1 MNPFAALLLFLL
13 AVVQFARVE
22 AATSTSA
29 MEAFGLQVPT
39 VDYTGHQK
47 RDAAISRD
55 IRKGDSTL
63 AGYMNGVDGKLDI
76 AKMYISNG
84 NIPAAMAI
92 DDEIKCVVNANLDS
106 ILRYSNMQNVQPGS
120 LAERM
125 RGIARRLR
133 DGAFLSDKVTFGGR
147 EYTYGLL
154 LRSDVGRLAVE
165 ESVGNTL
172 LSLGFHRTVARF
184 LIRGTADEMADVLH
198 AGDPRR
204 VNLLVNSDT
213 TAAACMRIL
222 AYGDL
227 KAATQLGFVPDPS
240 RAVRSGIANEL
251 AANWKDYF
259 MTFGSATEAFTS
271 RSIASFGNAG
281 GHRMMPAMR
290 DYAIRLSTRT
300 GLTGK
305 ALVDEAFLQYN
316 DWKTYYTRTGGM
328 FRLGKRPDS
337 LDVVGVNE
345 QNAAISGAISELS
358 RMDSDFDLREES
370 SHEKV
375 ITRARKLLH
384 NIPETKN
391 VVMPPRRNCG
401 GDRR

>member
-29 MEAFGLQVPT
+29 MEAFGLQTPKP
-39 VDYTGHQK
+39 DGASWRE
-47 RDAAISRD
+47 RDEAIGRS
-55 IRKGDSTL
+55 IRKGESTL
-63 AGYMNGVDGKLDI
+63 AGWMNGLDRKLST
-76 AKMYISNG
+76 AKLFISNG
-84 NIPAAMAI
+84 DIVSAMAI
-92 DDEIKCVVNANLDS
+92 DDEIRQVVNANPDS
-106 ILRYSNMQNVQPGS
+106 ILQYRNLQGVQPGS
-120 LAERM
+120 LADRM
-125 RGIARRLR
+125 RGIATRLY
-133 DGAFLSDKVTFGGR
+133 DGTYLEDKVTFGGR

-154 LRSDVGRLAVE
+154 LRSEIGRQAVE

-204 VNLLVNSDT
+204 ANLLVNSDT

-251 AANWKDYF
+251 AAKWKDYF

-281 GHRMMPAMR
+281 GHRMMSAMR
-290 DYAIRLSTRT
+290 DYAIRLSAKT

-305 ALVDEAFLQYN
+305 ALVDETFRQYD

-370 SHEKV
+370 SREKV
-375 ITRARKLLH
+375 ITRARKFMH
-384 NIPETKN
+384 N
-391 VVMPPRRNCG
+391 
-401 GDRR
+401 